1 MIAVVWWQAILN
13 FLGSVLAALYKV
25 IPNYGVAIILLTLLM
40 RVVLLPLGIKQ
51 IRSMQAMQTIQP
63 KVKALQQKYKGRPDA
78 KQKITEE
85 TMALY
90 KEHGVNPLG
99 GCLPIVLQFPLLIAL
114 FAVLRVPGGIAH
126 VPHDQA
132 ALRAPHSLYNDI
144 RNNRTT
150 FLGANLLCSAQQAGR
165 TVPVKD
171 KSGKVDTVI
180 PQLKCGHGGAV
191 RIPYYLFALAM
202 IGTTYYQQRQMQR
215 ASPPGASQQQQTLTK
230 IMPLLFGI
238 WGFIFPAGLVVYW
251 TTTNLV
257 QIGQQHF
264 MLPKAAP
271 EPAPGAGASSPDGS
285 RKAGPSKPSQGRG
298 RRPGPSGRRP
308 ATGPRPAGGDQREPN
323 SPETEGQQPPR
334 AQRPGSA
341 GGGGG
346 RNAGNRK
353 KRRKR

>member
-1 MIAVVWWQAILN
+1 MIAVAWWQAILN

-25 IPNYGVAIILLTLLM
+25 IPNYGVAIILLTLIM

-63 KVKALQQKYKGRPDA
+63 KVKAIQQKYKGRPDG
-78 KQKITEE
+78 KQKVTEE

-114 FAVLRVPGGIAH
+114 FAVLRVPGGILH
-126 VPHDQA
+126 IPHKPA
-132 ALRAPHSLYNDI
+132 EVRATHSLYNDI

-165 TVPVKD
+165 TVQVKD
-171 KSGKVDTVI
+171 KNGKVDPII
-180 PQLKCGHGGAV
+180 PQLKCGKGAAV

-215 ASPPGASQQQQTLTK
+215 ASPPGASQQQQTLTR

-264 MLPKAAP
+264 MLPKSP
-271 EPAPGAGASSPDGS
+271 LEGAGAPASGDGS
-285 RKAGPSKPSQGRG
+285 RKPRTPKPSPGRLG
-298 RRPGPSGRRP
+298 KTGSQRDRTVPGPGRPLTGGNAPDSSEQEGQPPPKPRRSG
-308 ATGPRPAGGDQREPN
+308 PAGGK
-323 SPETEGQQPPR
+323 S
-334 AQRPGSA
+334 
-341 GGGGG
+341 